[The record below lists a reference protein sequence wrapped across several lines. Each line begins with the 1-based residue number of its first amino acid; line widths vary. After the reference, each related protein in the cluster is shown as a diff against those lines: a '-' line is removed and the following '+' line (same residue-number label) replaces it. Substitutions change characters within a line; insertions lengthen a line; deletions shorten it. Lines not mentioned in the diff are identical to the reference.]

1 MKHLGFLLLFITFSA
16 NAKKLPQVTNAEGS
30 NYRFRQLVHLDATPV
45 QDQGY
50 TGTCWSFSGM
60 SFFESELLRM
70 GKDITNLSEMYVARK
85 AYELKAEMYV
95 RLDGKTNFGQGGEF
109 HDIPAVIRAFGI
121 VPEEVY
127 TGLNYGAVEHN
138 HSEMFNVLKGS
149 VDGVIKH
156 MNSRNFDGLS
166 TAWKGAIKG
175 ILDAYFGE
183 DIESFEYKGVEY
195 TPKSYAKHLG
205 LNMDEYLSVTSFTNH
220 PMHKLCQLAIPDNW
234 SRQGSWNVTLD
245 QMFEVTVKALES
257 GFTVGWTADVSE
269 DGFNHGKG
277 LAINPVDTDLLTA
290 KEGNAFMN
298 PVEEIKVTQEMRQE
312 GYDNKTTQDDHLMHI
327 VGLYEDQNGTK
338 FFLVKNSWGTENY
351 PEGFLYVSESYFK
364 MKTIYVYLHQDG
376 FSKDVKKAM
385 GESKKK

>member
-16 NAKKLPQVTNAEGS
+16 NATQLPPVTNAEGS
-30 NYRFRQLVHLDATPV
+30 NYRFRRLVHLDATPV

-269 DGFNHGKG
+269 DGFDHGKG

-327 VGLYEDQNGTK
+327 VGLCEDQNGTK
-338 FFLVKNSWGTENY
+338 FFFVKNSWGTENY